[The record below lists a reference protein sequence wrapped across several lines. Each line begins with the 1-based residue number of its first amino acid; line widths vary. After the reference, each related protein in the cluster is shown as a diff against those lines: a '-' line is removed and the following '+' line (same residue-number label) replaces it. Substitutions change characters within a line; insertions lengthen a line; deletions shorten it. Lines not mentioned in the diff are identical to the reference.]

1 MRLRPLLFSLAP
13 PKFAFVVAL
22 VAAIAALLN
31 SSFAADSTA
40 EVKIGRVE
48 LGFKNHFK
56 VGSWTP
62 VRVEIDSA
70 PTGEK
75 QQVEVTVGDSD
86 GVPTI
91 ASAPLATTGD
101 GHSSS
106 ATVYTKVGRVGSAI
120 QVSLVDGER
129 RLDEQTLQP
138 DTKTRPNSAAV
149 ALSATAEL
157 IVSFGPASSGVRDA
171 FPNRESDLGQS
182 ARQVVELTRVAD
194 LPTDWFGYDAVD
206 VFVISAGNGN
216 LCRELAADRSRY
228 EALTRWV
235 ELGGRLVVL
244 CDGQAGK
251 ELLAPGGPLARF
263 APGKLAETV
272 RLPETG
278 PLEHF
283 AGAAAP
289 ISIAPG
295 VVLRVPRFT
304 DVEGN
309 IEVSGSRKASDLP
322 VVVRSARG
330 FGEIAFAGV
339 DFSQPPLAEWSG
351 RGAFLQALLRPYL
364 ATVGPGDAT
373 QRLVKRGYND
383 LGGALRQQ
391 LGQSFASIATIGFA
405 VVAALAILYILF
417 LGPLDYLFVN
427 RWLRRPGVAWI
438 TFPLIV
444 LGFCG
449 AAMSLAAW
457 RNGGAVS
464 HANRLELVDIDTLAG
479 RARGTLWTT
488 LYSPTAKKF
497 DLSVKGPQLRTDSTE
512 AKEVLLSW
520 WGLPGNG
527 IGGMQSG
534 GIDLGIVHGGYRY
547 GPDRS
552 SLLGVP
558 ILASATKSLISRW
571 TSPVSAMIDAELTD
585 QDGLAVGSIT
595 NRTGLQLHNVRLLY
609 SSWAYRLGDMND
621 GKRVD
626 VGEQRSPRK
635 VKTIVTH
642 DALGETG
649 TAKGAVEGQVFAPE
663 KASAKEILSLMMFY
677 EAAGG
682 YGFAHLPNRYQAY
695 CDLSRT
701 LELGRAILVADA
713 AGPVAELVDDATGT
727 AVGDKQDESTVVY
740 RFVMPVKQRSG
751 P

>member
-1 MRLRPLLFSLAP
+1 MTL
-13 PKFAFVVAL
+13 PKFAFAVAL
-22 VAAIAALLN
+22 FAAIAALLN

-40 EVKIGRVE
+40 EVKIRRIE

-62 VRVEIDSA
+62 FRIEIDGA
-70 PTGEK
+70 PTSEK
-75 QQVEVTVGDSD
+75 QQVEITVGDSD
-86 GVPTI
+86 GVPTT
-91 ASAPLATTGD
+91 ASAPLTTAGGD
-101 GHSSS
+101 HQSL
-106 ATVYTKVGRVGSAI
+106 ATVYTKVGRIGSAI
-120 QVSLVDGER
+120 QVSLVSDEH
-129 RLDEQTLQP
+129 RLDEQTLKP
-138 DTKTRPNSAAV
+138 DAKERPSSAAV

-157 IVSFGPASSGVRDA
+157 IVSFGSAPLGIRDA
-171 FPNRESDLGQS
+171 FPNRESDAGQS

-216 LCRELAADRSRY
+216 LCRELAADKVRY
-228 EALTRWV
+228 DALARWI
-235 ELGGRLVVL
+235 ELGGRLVML
-244 CDGQAGK
+244 CDGQTSK
-251 ELLAPGGPLARF
+251 ELLAPGGPLGRF
-263 APGKLAETV
+263 APGKLAEV
-272 RLPETG
+272 VHLPETG
-278 PLEHF
+278 SLEHF
-283 AGAAAP
+283 ANAAAP

-295 VVLRVPRFT
+295 AALRVPRFT
-304 DVEGN
+304 DVGGN
-309 IEVSGSRKASDLP
+309 IEVSGSRKATDLP

-339 DFSQPPLAEWSG
+339 DFSRPPLLEWSG

-364 ATVGPGDAT
+364 ATVGPGDTT
-373 QRLVKRGYND
+373 QRLVTRGYND

-405 VVAALAILYILF
+405 GVAVLAILYIAF

-427 RWLRRPGVAWI
+427 RWLRRPWVAWI

-457 RNGGAVS
+457 RNGGAVP

-479 RARGTLWTT
+479 QARGTLWTT
-488 LYSPTAKKF
+488 LYSPTAATF
-497 DLSVKGPQLRTDSTE
+497 NLSAKGPELHTDSTQG
-512 AKEVLLSW
+512 KEVLLSW

-534 GIDLGIVHGGYRY
+534 GIDLGIVHSGYRY

-558 ILASATKSLISRW
+558 VLASATKSLVSRW
-571 TSPVSAMIDAELTD
+571 TSPVSAMIDAKLTD

-595 NRTGLQLHNVRLLY
+595 NQTGFQLHNARLLY
-609 SSWAYRLGDMND
+609 GSWAYRLGDINV

-626 VGEQRSPRK
+626 VGEQLSPRK

-713 AGPVAELVDDATGT
+713 AGPVADLVDDATGA
-727 AVGDKQDESTVVY
+727 AVGDRQDESTVVY
-740 RFVMPVKQRSG
+740 RFVMPVRQRSG